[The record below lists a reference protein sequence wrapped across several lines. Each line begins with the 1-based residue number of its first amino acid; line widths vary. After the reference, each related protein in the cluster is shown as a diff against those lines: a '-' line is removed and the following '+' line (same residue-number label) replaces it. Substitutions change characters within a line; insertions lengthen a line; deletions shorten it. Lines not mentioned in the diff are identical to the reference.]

1 MNIFKGLAIWIA
13 SRRLFK
19 NWLSAGL
26 KYFLVKH
33 GLAKGDV
40 IVECNGK
47 KYTLRPEMY
56 TTIIYAY
63 HRRAFEELEC
73 GDSLY
78 AVVTYKGRR
87 VRLYDSFEFLYDIV
101 FENFACGAYDDLD
114 VRDRVVVDVGAGVGD
129 TAILFSLMGA
139 KKVIALE
146 PFPSLYEKALVNVKI
161 NGVEDKVLLLNAG
174 LGPFDSK
181 VHAKS
186 GEVRGYYSFKPSTNG
201 VKVRMYTLG
210 SLIGE
215 LGIERGSVLKV
226 DCEGCEYEAVLSA
239 KPEDLAVFE
248 QIVIEYHNGYAEL
261 KRFLENAGFA
271 TTIKPIRSVY
281 QPIEKQGYVV
291 ARLRHQDKL
300 KN

>member
-1 MNIFKGLAIWIA
+1 L
-13 SRRLFK
+13 
-19 NWLSAGL
+19 
-26 KYFLVKH
+26 
-33 GLAKGDV
+33 D
-40 IVECNGK
+40 
-47 KYTLRPEMY
+47 
-56 TTIIYAY
+56 
-63 HRRAFEELEC
+63 
-73 GDSLY
+73 
-78 AVVTYKGRR
+78 
-87 VRLYDSFEFLYDIV
+87 DIV
-101 FENFACGAYDDLD
+101 LENFAGAYDDLD
-114 VRDRVVVDVGAGVGD
+114 VKDRVVIDVGAGVGD

-146 PFPSLYEKALVNVKI
+146 PFPSLYEKALVNIKI

-174 LGPFDSK
+174 LGPFDGE
-181 VHAKS
+181 VCAEPE
-186 GEVRGYYSFKPSTNG
+186 EVRGYYSFKLSTNG

-281 QPIEKQGYVV
+281 QPIEKQGYLI
-291 ARLRHQDKL
+291 AMYKA
-300 KN
+300 

>member
-40 IVECNGK
+40 IVECNSK

-101 FENFACGAYDDLD
+101 FENFAGGAYDDLD

-161 NGVEDKVLLLNAG
+161 NGVEDKVLLLMLAWG
-174 LGPFDSK
+174 RST
-181 VHAKS
+181 
-186 GEVRGYYSFKPSTNG
+186 VRYAQS
-201 VKVRMYTLG
+201 RA
-210 SLIGE
+210 
-215 LGIERGSVLKV
+215 R
-226 DCEGCEYEAVLSA
+226 SA
-239 KPEDLAVFE
+239 
-248 QIVIEYHNGYAEL
+248 
-261 KRFLENAGFA
+261 A
-271 TTIKPIRSVY
+271 TTPLSRAQTASRSGCTRSAPD
-281 QPIEKQGYVV
+281 QR
-291 ARLRHQDKL
+291 ARNK
-300 KN
+300 

>member
-40 IVECNGK
+40 IVECDGK
-47 KYTLRPEMY
+47 KYALRPEMY

-101 FENFACGAYDDLD
+101 FENFAGGAYDDLD

-174 LGPFDSK
+174 LGPFDSE

-261 KRFLENAGFA
+261 KRFLEDAGF
-271 TTIKPIRSVY
+271 TTMIKPMRSMHK
-281 QPIEKQGYVV
+281 PIEKQGYLI
-291 ARLRHQDKL
+291 AMYKA
-300 KN
+300 